1 MYDKLGETHNS
12 LLCHLVLYIKRE
24 TCHLYDLPIEEL
36 SNVPTVCC
44 SLREALESL
53 QTDNDFL
60 TSSSVFTNDQ
70 INAYIDLK
78 MDEVINFE
86 KVQNFSKVV

>member
-1 MYDKLGETHNS
+1 MDKD
-12 LLCHLVLYIKRE
+12 
-24 TCHLYDLPIEEL
+24 LYDLPIEEL
-36 SNVPTVCC
+36 SNVPTVCG

-86 KVQNFSKVV
+86 HSPHPIEYQMYFSS